1 LIPDNVCF
9 LSFLVGPVAGPSG
22 RRHGTLVLPEQK
34 AKGGR
39 NHTMSTRTTD
49 ARSARGRNRALLRV
63 PVLAGVGY
71 AVAWVASQS
80 FGAPSPSIA
89 ASGTQL
95 VTSFAGH
102 GGPNMAMFVL
112 AEGVAAVFLAV
123 IAIVVTRPALRQGSV
138 RLAGARTAA
147 KLAAG
152 FGLAAAA
159 VSWVELGLGTW
170 LIFTLVPEG
179 RSGTA
184 GATWHALNRV
194 DGAKMFVLAVM
205 AAALSV
211 LAMTTPSLPR
221 WLAPLGFLLA
231 AALVVSG
238 LGYVL
243 LAPGLGTSVWV
254 SGILLVVFVASVG
267 VTFGLRDGRTDV

>member
-1 LIPDNVCF
+1 
-9 LSFLVGPVAGPSG
+9 
-22 RRHGTLVLPEQK
+22 
-34 AKGGR
+34 
-39 NHTMSTRTTD
+39 MSTRTTD

-71 AVAWVASQS
+71 AVAWIASQS
-80 FGAPSPSIA
+80 VGAPSPSIA
-89 ASGTQL
+89 ASGAQL

-123 IAIVVTRPALRQGSV
+123 VAIAVTRPALRQGSA
-138 RLAGARTAA
+138 RPGARAA
-147 KLAAG
+147 AQLGVGFALAAS
-152 FGLAAAA
+152 A

-211 LAMTTPSLPR
+211 LAMTTPPLPR

-243 LAPGLGTSVWV
+243 LAPGLGNSVYV
-254 SGILLVVFVASVG
+254 SGVLLVVFVASTG

>member
-1 LIPDNVCF
+1 
-9 LSFLVGPVAGPSG
+9 
-22 RRHGTLVLPEQK
+22 
-34 AKGGR
+34 
-39 NHTMSTRTTD
+39 MSTRTTD

-71 AVAWVASQS
+71 AVAWIASQS
-80 FGAPSPSIA
+80 VGAPSPSIA
-89 ASGTQL
+89 ASGAQL

-102 GGPNMAMFVL
+102 GGQNMAMFVL

-123 IAIVVTRPALRQGSV
+123 VAIAVTRPALRQGSA
-138 RLAGARTAA
+138 RPGARAA
-147 KLAAG
+147 AQLGVGFALAAS
-152 FGLAAAA
+152 A

-170 LIFTLVPEG
+170 LIFTLVPQG

-211 LAMTTPSLPR
+211 LAMTTPPLPR

-243 LAPGLGTSVWV
+243 LAPGLGNSVYV
-254 SGILLVVFVASVG
+254 SGVLLVVFVASTG

>member
-1 LIPDNVCF
+1 
-9 LSFLVGPVAGPSG
+9 
-22 RRHGTLVLPEQK
+22 
-34 AKGGR
+34 
-39 NHTMSTRTTD
+39 M
-49 ARSARGRNRALLRV
+49 
-63 PVLAGVGY
+63 GV
-71 AVAWVASQS
+71 
-80 FGAPSPSIA
+80 
-89 ASGTQL
+89 
-95 VTSFAGH
+95 
-102 GGPNMAMFVL
+102 
-112 AEGVAAVFLAV
+112 
-123 IAIVVTRPALRQGSV
+123 
-138 RLAGARTAA
+138 
-147 KLAAG
+147 G

-159 VSWVELGLGTW
+159 ISWVELGLGTW

-211 LAMTTPSLPR
+211 LAMTTPPLPR

-254 SGILLVVFVASVG
+254 SGILLVVFVTSFG
-267 VTFGLRDGRTDV
+267 VTFGLREGRTDV

>member
-1 LIPDNVCF
+1 
-9 LSFLVGPVAGPSG
+9 
-22 RRHGTLVLPEQK
+22 
-34 AKGGR
+34 
-39 NHTMSTRTTD
+39 MSTRTSD
-49 ARSARGRNRALLRV
+49 ARSALARNRALLRV

-80 FGAPSPSIA
+80 VGAPNPSIA

-123 IAIVVTRPALRQGSV
+123 IVIVVTRPILRQGSA

-147 KLAAG
+147 QLGVG

-159 VSWVELGLGTW
+159 VSWFELGLGTW

-184 GATWHALNRV
+184 GAAWHALNRV

-211 LAMTTPSLPR
+211 LAMTTPPLPR

-254 SGILLVVFVASVG
+254 SGILLVVFVTSVG

>member
-1 LIPDNVCF
+1 
-9 LSFLVGPVAGPSG
+9 
-22 RRHGTLVLPEQK
+22 
-34 AKGGR
+34 
-39 NHTMSTRTTD
+39 MSTRTSD
-49 ARSARGRNRALLRV
+49 ARSALGRNRALLRV

-80 FGAPSPSIA
+80 VGAPNPSIA

-123 IAIVVTRPALRQGSV
+123 IVIVVTRPILRQGSA

-147 KLAAG
+147 QLGAG

-159 VSWVELGLGTW
+159 VSWFELGLGTW

-211 LAMTTPSLPR
+211 LAMTTPPLPR

-254 SGILLVVFVASVG
+254 SGILLVVFVTSVG

>member
-1 LIPDNVCF
+1 
-9 LSFLVGPVAGPSG
+9 
-22 RRHGTLVLPEQK
+22 
-34 AKGGR
+34 
-39 NHTMSTRTTD
+39 MSTRTTD
-49 ARSARGRNRALLRV
+49 ARSARWSNRALLRV

-71 AVAWVASQS
+71 AVAWIVSQS
-80 FGAPSPSIA
+80 VGAPNPSIA

-95 VTSFAGH
+95 VSSFAGH
-102 GGPNMAMFVL
+102 SGQNMAMFVL

-123 IAIVVTRPALRQGSV
+123 IVIVVTRPTLRQGSV
-138 RLAGARTAA
+138 RLPGARTAA
-147 KLAAG
+147 QLGVG
-152 FGLAAAA
+152 FGLAAA
-159 VSWVELGLGTW
+159 VMSWVELGVGTW

-179 RSGTA
+179 RAGTA
-184 GATWHALNRV
+184 GAAWHALNRV

-211 LAMTTPSLPR
+211 LAMTTPPLPR

-231 AALVVSG
+231 VALVVSG

-254 SGILLVVFVASVG
+254 SGVLLVAFVASFG
-267 VTFGLRDGRTDV
+267 VTFGLREGGTDV

>member
-1 LIPDNVCF
+1 
-9 LSFLVGPVAGPSG
+9 
-22 RRHGTLVLPEQK
+22 
-34 AKGGR
+34 
-39 NHTMSTRTTD
+39 MSTRTTD

-71 AVAWVASQS
+71 AVAWIASQS
-80 FGAPSPSIA
+80 VGAPSPGIA
-89 ASGTQL
+89 ASGAQL

-123 IAIVVTRPALRQGSV
+123 VAIAVTRPALRQGSA
-138 RLAGARTAA
+138 RPGARAA
-147 KLAAG
+147 AQLGVGFALAAS
-152 FGLAAAA
+152 A

-211 LAMTTPSLPR
+211 LAMTTPPLPR

-243 LAPGLGTSVWV
+243 LAPGLGNSVYV
-254 SGILLVVFVASVG
+254 SGVLLVVFVASTG